1 VDPATAQG
9 GGVTST
15 LSIAGH
21 PGIDLAGQ
29 FVTLAQA
36 LTVLKASAAAIRSAD
51 EMRASLIDVRV

>member
-1 VDPATAQG
+1 M
-9 GGVTST
+9 TST